1 MIELNHVFLEYDNF
15 SLKDINFKIQANDT
29 VTIIGQSGSGKSSLV
44 ALLCGLQK
52 PSSGSVCINGSILNG
67 VSRDVAIILQDYAL
81 LPWKNVYDNI
91 AFVLKHRGVE
101 GYEQK
106 VRTICQEIG
115 IENLIKR
122 YPLSLSGGEKQRVAI
137 ARSLVLSPKV
147 LILDEAFSA
156 LDSMN
161 KERLETLI
169 VEYAQKM
176 GITVIMITHNIE
188 EAVSMGDRILVMSQG
203 EIVHDIDNRDRKN
216 ASVVQRY
223 EMIETL
229 KGILKDA

>member
-229 KGILKDA
+229 KGILKDV